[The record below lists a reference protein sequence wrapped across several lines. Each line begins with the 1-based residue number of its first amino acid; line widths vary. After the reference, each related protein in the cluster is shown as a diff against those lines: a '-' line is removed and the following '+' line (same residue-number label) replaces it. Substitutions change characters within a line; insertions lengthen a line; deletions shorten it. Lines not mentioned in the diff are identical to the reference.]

1 MGVNGGAGNTISFSE
16 IQAFYGGSGEISIS
30 EYARGGD
37 NVPSSITGASTATSS
52 SGAATKNDFG
62 ITQSTGTQFTGTL
75 GSSVIRQNMASG
87 NYTVTADDAVIS
99 LVGSHPSGASDENVS
114 HTWTITRSGSVV
126 FGPQALSAAGAESSS
141 LYIGGTGSSSYSASL
156 KGPVYNSA
164 GISPLFSTS
173 FTAQAG
179 DIISVT
185 NFNGNAFTS
194 TRRRSGVTIY
204 DITFTN
210 NNSTGDT
217 YTLAS
222 SSTGHSTKSVYA
234 AGDSQKVLDD
244 STSNSW
250 TIAYDNVTGAGA
262 GTAGDISVS
271 APFYTGSAANTMSD
285 SNIVLRDSVQLG
297 SGNDG
302 VSMSLSYT
310 VLASDAQFFI
320 SGGGVD
326 NVGGGETQAS
336 AGWNASGAL
345 SLSNQGAGLTFRGPA
360 YNNKLGFSGALS
372 SSFPSGTISS
382 TGTLTLTTT
391 AGTAGGSLLIYSARR
406 NGAITFTNNNSGTA
420 YALGSSSTGGA
431 GNIAASGTRSVNTG
445 TISTNPS
452 WAVHF
457 DTSTGNCNTNIPAT
471 IGSGNPVN
479 LDLFNAPGT
488 PVG

>member
-1 MGVNGGAGNTISFSE
+1 MAVNGGAGNPISFSE
-16 IQAFYGGSGEISIS
+16 IQAFYGGSGPISIS

-52 SGAATKNDFG
+52 SGPGTKNDFG
-62 ITQSTGTQFTGTL
+62 ITQSTATVYTGSPGSLLARANSQANGTL
-75 GSSVIRQNMASG
+75 
-87 NYTVTADDAVIS
+87 YTITADDALIS
-99 LVGSHPSGASDENVS
+99 LRGNHPSGASDETVS
-114 HTWTITRSGSVV
+114 ATFTITRN
-126 FGPQALSAAGAESSS
+126 
-141 LYIGGTGSSSYSASL
+141 GSSVFSQSLSNGGDGPYASYI
-156 KGPVYNSA
+156 KGPVYNNGS
-164 GISPLFSTS
+164 GLSLSISFPNFQSQT
-173 FTAQAG
+173 G
-179 DIISVT
+179 DVISVS
-185 NFNGNAFTS
+185 NVQGNAGVS
-194 TRRRSGVTIY
+194 SQRRSGQTIY

-210 NNSTGDT
+210 NNTTGDT

-262 GTAGDISVS
+262 GTAGDIGVS
-271 APFYTGSAANTMSD
+271 APFYTGSAANVMQD
-285 SNIVLRDSVQLG
+285 SLAILRTSTTLG

-302 VSMSLSYT
+302 TPMSLSYT
-310 VLASDAQFFI
+310 VQPSDAFFYL
-320 SGGGVD
+320 SGGGFD
-326 NVGGGETQAS
+326 NIGQGETQGA

-345 SLSNQGAGLTFRGPA
+345 SLGPQAQALAFKGPA
-360 YNNKLGFSGALS
+360 YNNKLGFSGNLS
-372 SSFPSGTISS
+372 SSGTSGTVGS
-382 TGTLTLTTT
+382 GTLTLTTT
-391 AGTAGGSLLIYSARR
+391 CGDAGGSLFIYTARR
-406 NGAITFTNNNSGTA
+406 YGAITFTNNNSNTA

-431 GNIAASGTRSVNTG
+431 GNIAASDTRSVNTG

-471 IGSGNPVN
+471 ISSGNPVN
-479 LDLFNAPGT
+479 LDIFNAPGT

>member
-62 ITQSTGTQFTGTL
+62 ITQSTGTQFTGNL
-75 GSSVIRQNMASG
+75 GSLTFRSVSS
-87 NYTVTADDAVIS
+87 YTVTADDAI
-99 LVGSHPSGASDENVS
+99 VGLGGNAGASDQNPS

-126 FGPQALSAAGAESSS
+126 FGPTALSAAGAESSS
-141 LYIGGTGSSSYSASL
+141 LYLGSPGSGQYQAYL
-156 KGPVYNSA
+156 KGPAWNSA
-164 GISPLFSTS
+164 GTSPLLSTS
-173 FTAQAG
+173 FQAQAG
-179 DIISVT
+179 DVVT
-185 NFNGNAFTS
+185 PNTTGDARITS
-194 TRRRSGVTIY
+194 QRRSGVTIY
-204 DITFTN
+204 DVTFTN

-222 SSTGHSTKSVYA
+222 SSTAHSTKSVYA

-285 SNIVLRDSVQLG
+285 TSEQTRASQSVG

-302 VSMSLSYT
+302 LAMSISYT
-310 VLASDAQFFI
+310 VLASDAQI
-320 SGGGVD
+320 ELGGGGFD
-326 NVGGGETQAS
+326 NIGGDETQLS
-336 AGWNASGAL
+336 SGWSASGAL
-345 SLSNQGAGLTFRGPA
+345 SLSNQGAGLVFKGPA
-360 YNNKLGFSGALS
+360 YNNKLGFSGFLS
-372 SSFPSGTISS
+372 SRGTSGTIG
-382 TGTLTLTTT
+382 TGTLTLTTN
-391 AGTAGGSLLIYSARR
+391 AGTNSGALSIKTARR
-406 NGAITFTNNNSGTA
+406 NGAITFTNNNSSTA

-445 TISTNPS
+445 TTSTNPS

-471 IGSGNPVN
+471 ISSGNPVN